1 MHKLKA
7 ILCALLSACIMAV
20 PFASAMVSV
29 GAEEQTVEQKIA
41 ELDKQSAEY
50 QAVLDQTASDISKKE
65 EYGETLL
72 SQIAVM
78 NERIILTREAI
89 EKLNTSIKGKQ
100 GEIDKQNEEIDDQID
115 ALCERLSLIYMAGS
129 ASNLEILLGAKDF
142 GDFID
147 KVELVKTLSAYDKQM
162 IGLYKR
168 FAEALLAYEDDGL
181 LGEYEVPQT
190 ITDGIFVANITG
202 NVVNFYL
209 PVSFEDLRYQLYWY
223 GYDLSGENIMAAI
236 MDDEEEVE
244 DPIASVDGKHSL
256 DVHPTKEQIA
266 AINEHYPAS
275 HDGEQFRD
283 YHVLKLGLL
292 KK

>member
-1 MHKLKA
+1 MNTYLVINRRWLMNYKKLIVLA
-7 ILCALLSACIMAV
+7 SLFPLLAACAGNSYYGKYSFQMGKNKDTHIGVDLELTKEAYD
-20 PFASAMVSV
+20 
-29 GAEEQTVEQKIA
+29 AENPDKGEKFSISFDIKTSDVE
-41 ELDKQSAEY
+41 
-50 QAVLDQTASDISKKE
+50 
-65 EYGETLL
+65 
-72 SQIAVM
+72 
-78 NERIILTREAI
+78 
-89 EKLNTSIKGKQ
+89 
-100 GEIDKQNEEIDDQID
+100 D
-115 ALCERLSLIYMAGS
+115 AYS
-129 ASNLEILLGAKDF
+129 EILKEVTPLTGYYKV
-142 GDFID
+142 D
-147 KVELVKTLSAYDKQM
+147 KKVKVDEGNLLN
-162 IGLYKR
+162 IGIN
-168 FAEALLAYEDDGL
+168 L

-190 ITDGIFVANITG
+190 ITDGIFIANITG

-236 MDDEEEVE
+236 MGDEEEVE